1 MDWIMQGLPVAC
13 YLDDIL
19 IATKTEEEHDTLLEQ
34 ALERLEN
41 TGIKLRQE
49 KCKFIWKNCNILGN
63 VSTPPN

>member
-1 MDWIMQGLPVAC
+1 MQGLPVAC

-41 TGIKLRQE
+41 AGIKLRQE
-49 KCKFIWKNCNILGN
+49 KCKFYMEELQYLG
-63 VSTPPN
+63 